1 MGDWQI
7 LGERISKFSACGG
20 NDYEEMVGLDDLY
33 RLIPT
38 LWFYEIL
45 LTNIYISANTKPT
58 LSCPNQQ
65 KSGPFE

>member
-7 LGERISKFSACGG
+7 LGERISEFSACGG

-33 RLIPT
+33 RSIPT

-45 LTNIYISANTKPT
+45 PIFTYLPT
-58 LSCPNQQ
+58 PNLLWAV
-65 KSGPFE
+65 